1 MFGKPLSFLF
11 SLMTAFCLCAGEPHA
26 FTTLLIP
33 SRPDIERPTP
43 PADKAHPQDKT
54 DSAPAAEKAV
64 EKKPADAAKT
74 DAPAAPK
81 TEPEQPAP
89 QKAEGETQAPEA
101 AAVKETEQIDQEID
115 VLMSLMR
122 PSDRTAE
129 AMDMPQLFAVLRFDA
144 DTPVRDGAPQPE
156 RRDLLGDVEEIL
168 YMGKKAWGANV
179 ALEHPGL
186 HHFILETRPRWDE
199 TEGIFIQNFVKT
211 IMPVYGVE
219 NGWHEAAGQH
229 FEIVPLTRPFGLT
242 SPSVFSGRAILEGK
256 PAANVPVVMSR
267 INTDGQTFLTP
278 WHRELAART
287 DAAGQFSFVLNRPGW
302 WCCEAMTEGSPLK
315 GPDGQPRKL
324 RMTALFW
331 LYVDG
336 TEAAPKKR

>member
-1 MFGKPLSFLF
+1 
-11 SLMTAFCLCAGEPHA
+11 MTAFCLCAGEPQA

-33 SRPDIERPTP
+33 SRPDIERPAP
-43 PADKAHPQDKT
+43 PADKAPPQDKANP
-54 DSAPAAEKAV
+54 APAAEKEA
-64 EKKPADAAKT
+64 EKQPADADKAGQ
-74 DAPAAPK
+74 PAA
-81 TEPEQPAP
+81 QNADRAQSDP
-89 QKAEGETQAPEA
+89 QKAGGEPQAPEA
-101 AAVKETEQIDQEID
+101 EAAKKPEQIDQEID

-122 PSDRTAE
+122 PADRTAE

-144 DTPVRDGAPQPE
+144 DTPVRDGTPQPE

-168 YMGKKAWGANV
+168 YMDKKAWGANV

-186 HHFILETRPRWDE
+186 HHFILETRPRWNE
-199 TEGIFIQNFVKT
+199 AEGIFIQNFVKT
-211 IMPVYGVE
+211 IVPVYGVE
-219 NGWHEAAGQH
+219 DGWHEAAGQH

-242 SPSVFSGRAILEGK
+242 SPSVFSARALLDGK
-256 PAANVPVVMSR
+256 AAANVPVVMSR
-267 INTDGQTFLTP
+267 INTDGQKFLTP

-315 GPDGQPRKL
+315 GPDGQPRRL
-324 RMTALFW
+324 RMSALFW